1 MSIVRTKPIAT
12 LSIIGILGLLAILGH
27 GSLQAQAQ
35 TSSAWS
41 SSADCALCHSSQ
53 VDSAEETAHA
63 ILGCVGC
70 HSDEEALA
78 TVHED
83 VDESTRAPR
92 RLKTTEVTA
101 DTCLSCHGDGMIA
114 APSTNTPEEDAS
126 EPTEEASK
134 TVEDSDATPAES
146 SSKSAEA
153 APEKGDGN
161 EEAEEEIPHTALISA
176 TAACTVLTD
185 ENGTTVNPHDL
196 PAVEDHASITCV
208 TCHKGHS
215 SDTIEESA
223 VKACALCH
231 HENVFECYTCHE

>member
-1 MSIVRTKPIAT
+1 MSIVHTKSIVA
-12 LSIIGILGLLAILGH
+12 LSVIGILGLLAIPGY
-27 GSLQAQAQ
+27 GALQAQAQ
-35 TSSAWS
+35 SSGDWS
-41 SSADCALCHSSQ
+41 SSTDCALCHSSQ
-53 VDSAEETAHA
+53 VDSAEETPHA

-70 HSDEEALA
+70 HNDEDALA

-83 VDESTRAPR
+83 VDETTRAPR
-92 RLKTTEVTA
+92 RLKATEVTA

-114 APSTNTPEEDAS
+114 EPSSDASEEDAS
-126 EPTEEASK
+126 EADEGASETSENSEATS
-134 TVEDSDATPAES
+134 AES
-146 SSKSAEA
+146 AGKSADA
-153 APEKGDGN
+153 ATAEDANN
-161 EEAEEEIPHTALISA
+161 EEGEEIPHTALISA

-215 SDTIEESA
+215 DDTIEESA